1 MFDLIDCSAFET
13 SATVATLN
21 DFFFPVVLFAVIF
34 WVLCKIF
41 LDVGVETQSFLIDK
55 QFVYDASSTHK
66 ENTQKAEDNLMLEN
80 LPANMAATI
89 EEYSTKAESFDVDTE
104 YQNLKALGARKLRNF
119 CRDWEIKGYA
129 SAYNRRGLDGL
140 VDFLSAKQIS
150 AHQIEQQFKHVE
162 TLARGH

>member
-34 WVLCKIF
+34 WVLCEIF
-41 LDVGVETQSFLIDK
+41 LDVGVETQSFLIEN
-55 QFVYDASSTHK
+55 QFASDGNSTHK
-66 ENTQKAEDNLMLEN
+66 DNTQKAGNDLILES

-89 EEYSTKAESFDVDTE
+89 EEHSTKAKSFDVDTE
-104 YQNLKALGARKLRNF
+104 CQNLKALGARKLRNF
-119 CRDWEIKGYA
+119 CRDREIKGYA

-140 VDFLSAKQIS
+140 VDFLSAKQIY
-150 AHQIEQQFKHVE
+150 AHQIEQFKHVE